1 MKPDNLLRAAS
12 AILLFSLNIIGGL
25 LFNVIGDLKTDVRTL
40 NNQIRDVQIRLYGA
54 ELNITT
60 LQKQASNSQIVGSR

>member
-12 AILLFSLNIIGGL
+12 AVLLFSLNIIAGL
-25 LFNVIGDLKTDVRTL
+25 LFNVIGELKTDVRNL

-60 LQKQASNSQIVGSR
+60 LQKQTSNVQGVGAR